1 MRVELVLSDDQ
12 VDAIARRVA
21 ELLAS
26 SSAPPLASELLTVRE
41 AAEFLRCSRQR
52 VDNLLSQGRLPRV
65 KEGRR
70 TLIARAALARYLAGG
85 GCGGGGGGRPP
96 PPGRGGGGG
105 GLPRCCPWGRD
116 PGRGAGF
123 SDEWATAIPM
133 VGRPGRAPGEVS

>member
-70 TLIARAALARYLAGG
+70 TLIARAALERYLAGA
-85 GCGGGGGGRPP
+85 
-96 PPGRGGGGG
+96 GRGRVAPV
-105 GLPRCCPWGRD
+105 LPLGSRSGSGSGVQR
-116 PGRGAGF
+116 
-123 SDEWATAIPM
+123 
-133 VGRPGRAPGEVS
+133 